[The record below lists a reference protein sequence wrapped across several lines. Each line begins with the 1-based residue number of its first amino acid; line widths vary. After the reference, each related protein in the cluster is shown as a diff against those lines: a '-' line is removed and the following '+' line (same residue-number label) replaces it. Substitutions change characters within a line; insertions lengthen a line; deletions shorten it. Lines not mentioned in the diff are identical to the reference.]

1 MAELKVTHADFS
13 LTSNWRVVTGS
24 NGVKEIT
31 EGPSYASK
39 TVNFEYKIP
48 AGAEVLRAYVHSV
61 WGSPLS
67 GFYTKNVNSTWVPED
82 TGNVDVELDPE
93 ATSLDVVFYFRA
105 VGDTTATGYRSGTTN
120 ISDIYLMIEYKQ
132 NGIIYRAVNGAL
144 VPYQLYRA
152 EDGVLVPYQI
162 QHAEDGALAPYGG

>member
-31 EGPSYASK
+31 EGPSYTSK
-39 TVNFEYKIP
+39 TVTFEYKLP
-48 AGAEVLRAYVHSV
+48 AGAKVLRAYVHSV
-61 WGSPLS
+61 WGIPLS
-67 GFYTKNVNSTWVPED
+67 GFYTKKVNSTWVPED

-105 VGDTTATGYRSGTTN
+105 IGDTTATGYRSGTTA
-120 ISDIYLMIEYKQ
+120 ISDIYLLIEYEHS
-132 NGIIYRAVNGAL
+132 GIIYH
-144 VPYQLYRA
+144 A
-152 EDGVLVPYQI
+152 ESGVLVPYKLYHAENGELVPYLL
-162 QHAEDGALAPYGG
+162 QHAEDGALVTYG